1 MRAVEHGHIAIGRPA
16 VVQGLHLRGHPCG
29 LVRRAARVVQ
39 TDRRAVRQGGEQGFF
54 HAVRVSG
61 DERIGHGQDLRRGA
75 VIFHHQDRPR
85 TGKDLI
91 EVQQIPDVCSA
102 PGIDRLVGI
111 AYDEEVVVIAAQHL
125 HQRVLRLIDVL
136 KFVDHDVFQPLLPLE
151 PDVRILLED
160 IEREFQQIVVVQP
173 KAFLLLVE
181 IAIEND
187 VVRGLS
193 LQIFLLQRL
202 ERQRD
207 EIEIILRLLLELAEL
222 DHVPR
227 RAEGHG
233 AQRQPALLVDDAEHG
248 VDVAVVKHEKAPR
261 ILHGVAVLLQD
272 GHTEAVERADIARV
286 LVARQGVDALA
297 HFGGGLVRER
307 HAQDVAGQR
316 ADLVHKVGKAPR
328 QCARLAGARACN
340 HADIALR
347 GRDGLP
353 LCRVQPAQQIV
364 HALSPPFPKNNSTKS
379 GEIQA
384 RAGRAC
390 ALPANMLQ

>member
-1 MRAVEHGHIAIGRPA
+1 MS
-16 VVQGLHLRGHPCG
+16 
-29 LVRRAARVVQ
+29 
-39 TDRRAVRQGGEQGFF
+39 
-54 HAVRVSG
+54 SG
-61 DERIGHGQDLRRGA
+61 A
-75 VIFHHQDRPR
+75 
-85 TGKDLI
+85 
-91 EVQQIPDVCSA
+91 SA
-102 PGIDRLVGI
+102 W
-111 AYDEEVVVIAAQHL
+111 
-125 HQRVLRLIDVL
+125 
-136 KFVDHDVFQPLLPLE
+136 
-151 PDVRILLED
+151 
-160 IEREFQQIVVVQP
+160 
-173 KAFLLLVE
+173 
-181 IAIEND
+181 
-187 VVRGLS
+187 
-193 LQIFLLQRL
+193 QIFLLQRL

-233 AQRQPALLVDDAEHG
+233 AQRQPALLIDDAEHG

-272 GHTEAVERADIARV
+272 GHAEAVERADIARV

-297 HFGGGLVRER
+297 HLGGRLVRER

-316 ADLVHKVGKAPR
+316 ADLVHKVGEALR
-328 QCARLAGARACN
+328 QCARLAGACARDD
-340 HADIALR
+340 ADIALC

-353 LCRVQPAQQIV
+353 LGRVQPAQQIV
-364 HALSPPFPKNNSTKS
+364 HACSPPFPKNNSTKS